1 MPLMT
6 LLEKA
11 EEIKRKSLI
20 LDKLLRLVKKQDFID
35 FYLDLRDADKARVL
49 MLFDALDY
57 DALMT
62 LYRTNAYDRM
72 TVRQLRVIAV
82 QKGIGYPNLY
92 DKWTLIHK
100 LEKKDADL
108 EAANE
113 NGTLKGPGYEVAT
126 ASQQ

>member
-1 MPLMT
+1 MT

-35 FYLDLRDADKARVL
+35 FYLDLNSEDKSKVL
-49 MLFDALDY
+49 IWFDALEY

-62 LYRTNAYDRM
+62 LYRTKAYDRM
-72 TVRQLRVIAV
+72 TVKTLRVIAV
-82 QKGIGYPNLY
+82 QKGIAYPNLY
-92 DKWTLIHK
+92 DKWTLIRK

-108 EAANE
+108 EKANE
-113 NGTLKGPGYEVAT
+113 SSVGERQGHEMAT
-126 ASQQ
+126 AGQ